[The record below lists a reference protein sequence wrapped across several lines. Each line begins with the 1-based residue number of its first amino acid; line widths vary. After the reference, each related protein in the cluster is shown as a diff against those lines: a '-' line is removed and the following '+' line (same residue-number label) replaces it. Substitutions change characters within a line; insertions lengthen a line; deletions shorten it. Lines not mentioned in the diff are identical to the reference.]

1 MIGFSLGFL
10 GCLGVLLRVLSA
22 RFVFDSSPRSSFL
35 FFFWYAAVFFI
46 KTWSYFFY
54 FKTNVPFYIG
64 FSKKSYHLAVTL
76 IYFNNCNRTDSKNS
90 REILAW
96 LKHKILCWKYLSSIS
111 QYINNLDFWIYIS
124 DTLHKTLNETLHK
137 SD

>member
-1 MIGFSLGFL
+1 MIVFPLGFL

-35 FFFWYAAVFFI
+35 FFLVCSSFFI

-54 FKTNVPFYIG
+54 LKTNVPFYIE

-76 IYFNNCNRTDSKNS
+76 IYFNNCNRTDSKNG

-96 LKHKILCWKYLSSIS
+96 LKHKILCWKYLPSIS
-111 QYINNLDFWIYIS
+111 QFINNLDFWIYIS